1 MKRSAF
7 TLIEL
12 LVVIA
17 IIALLAAIAIPVY
30 GNVMEKGS
38 TAKCLA
44 NLRQVGQGVMIYLQD
59 NDDDFFPR
67 AGGKSWPITLHDRYR
82 ITWKVFHSPFDKRPQ
97 QETGTVPV
105 SYGLNSDCFD
115 TNVGKWDSPADL
127 IMGAAAPT
135 PGGAQINFTGTS
147 TQNVDVSPGSGNNG
161 GTHANRKRINV
172 LYGDGRVESMLWKDY
187 SNSGGQEGDRRW
199 KPDWK

>member
-38 TAKCLA
+38 ATKCLA
-44 NLRQVGQGVMIYLQD
+44 NLRQVGQGVIIYLQD
-59 NDDDFFPR
+59 NDDDFF
-67 AGGKSWPITLHDRYR
+67 AQGGSTSWPNTLHDRYS
-82 ITWKVFHSPFDKRPQ
+82 ISWKVFHSPFDKRPQ

-105 SYGLNSDCFD
+105 SYGMNGDCFD
-115 TNVGKWDSPADL
+115 TNVGQWTSPADL
-127 IMGAAAPT
+127 IMGAAAPAT
-135 PGGAQINFTGTS
+135 GNADVTFTGTS
-147 TQNVDVSPGSGNNG
+147 AQNVDVQPGSGRAG
-161 GTHANRKRINV
+161 GTHQNRKRINV
-172 LYGDGRVESMLWKDY
+172 LYGDGRVEGISWADY
-187 SNSGGQEGDRRW
+187 SDQGGEEGIRRW
-199 KPDWK
+199 TPIRN